1 MAASRDVASHAL
13 RASLL
18 AMLAATA
25 QAAPVAQPSRSVVE
39 FGFISPGI
47 ASPPQPVFVTNTG
60 DAPLAI
66 SALAKSGPQAD
77 DFALGGTCSV
87 PASLAP
93 AARCRIEI
101 VMTPTGQRGRTT
113 SATLTIESNG
123 AERAFAS
130 PAHCRASATSSGRT
144 ASVSTGM
151 NFAERP
157 SAVTL
162 APSCSNT
169 ETNRSRPTVECWYTP
184 TDVPSRALGPNNE
197 TKRALYSR
205 STSWAGVK

>member
-77 DFALGGTCSV
+77 DFTLGGTCSV
-87 PASLAP
+87 PASLEERCCKP
-93 AARCRIEI
+93 ADARLPRNRQI
-101 VMTPTGQRGRTT
+101 
-113 SATLTIESNG
+113 
-123 AERAFAS
+123 RADHDGWHA
-130 PAHCRASATSSGRT
+130 
-144 ASVSTGM
+144 
-151 NFAERP
+151 
-157 SAVTL
+157 
-162 APSCSNT
+162 
-169 ETNRSRPTVECWYTP
+169 RSR
-184 TDVPSRALGPNNE
+184 
-197 TKRALYSR
+197 
-205 STSWAGVK
+205 